1 MPAGAHRKVRKRA
14 KHRIDWVATHRM
26 IGRFL
31 ERDVTEFR
39 VKRRAKRLVTTPEEI
54 AEHTGLDVETVKK
67 CLSRIAKK
75 RVDGKIVIIRVGR
88 TDVVVR
94 LADRPRA
101 KKR

>member
-1 MPAGAHRKVRKRA
+1 MQAGTRRKAGERA
-14 KHRIDWVATHRM
+14 KRRIDWVATHRM

-54 AEHTGLDVETVKK
+54 AEHTGLDVETVEKW
-67 CLSRIAKK
+67 LSRIAKK
-75 RVDGKIVIIRVGR
+75 RVEGKVVVIRVGE

-94 LADRPRA
+94 LAGRTPR
-101 KKR
+101 